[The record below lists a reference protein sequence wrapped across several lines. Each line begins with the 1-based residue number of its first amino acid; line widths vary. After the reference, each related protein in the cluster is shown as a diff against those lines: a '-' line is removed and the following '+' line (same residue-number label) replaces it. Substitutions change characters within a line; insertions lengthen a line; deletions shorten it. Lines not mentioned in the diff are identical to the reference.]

1 MIDDIPAHVSS
12 QAFVQETMS
21 KVDSTLFPEV
31 CNVNLIQVRPLL
43 LLHQCCLHPNATL
56 NSKQI

>member
-1 MIDDIPAHVSS
+1 MIDDIPAHISS

-21 KVDSTLFPEV
+21 KVDSTLFLEV

-43 LLHQCCLHPNATL
+43 LLHQCCLHPKATL
-56 NSKQI
+56 DSKQI

>member
-21 KVDSTLFPEV
+21 KVDSTLILEV

-43 LLHQCCLHPNATL
+43 LLHQCSLHAHATD
-56 NSKQI
+56 NSKHI

>member
-21 KVDSTLFPEV
+21 KVDSTLFLEV

-43 LLHQCCLHPNATL
+43 LLHQCCLHPHATL